1 MDKMVAIILHGSK
14 VADKK
19 LLRNLVNRAEEN
31 RVPLIYLRKISK
43 SHEDSSISSQLEIWE
58 RKKRQYDLGLQKL
71 LQRLIE
77 DGIQFMLVK
86 HALYPRSS
94 NDADLLFRSTEE
106 FEKAYPILLE
116 TVRLGLIRPDP
127 HCGGIRNM
135 RGCTI
140 EIPAEDLWSRRQ
152 KKSYSGIE
160 VYVPSIEDEIILFH
174 LHMLKHR
181 EIFLGDTISTL
192 NLYNT
197 KHNPVLLFRLA
208 NKYSLLPIFHF
219 VSHLFHYLKLM
230 EPEIKLNVPVLSQF
244 IKFLAYKKS
253 RELFP
258 IRLPKVILGLSV
270 IHFRVR
276 EEFAYPWF
284 PNRS

>member
-1 MDKMVAIILHGSK
+1 MDKLAAIILHSSK
-14 VADKK
+14 IADTKLLKK
-19 LLRNLVNRAEEN
+19 LINRAEEN

-43 SHEDSSISSQLEIWE
+43 LHKDPFILSQLKIWE

-71 LQRLIE
+71 LQRLINNN
-77 DGIQFMLVK
+77 IQFMLIK
-86 HALYPRSS
+86 HALYPRASY
-94 NDADLLFRSTEE
+94 DADLLFRNPEE

-127 HCGGIRNM
+127 HAGGIRNP

-140 EIPAEDLWSRRQ
+140 EIPTEDLWSRRQ
-152 KKSYSGIE
+152 KKSFNSIE

-197 KHNPVLLFRLA
+197 KHNPVLLSRLA
-208 NKYSLLPIFHF
+208 NNYSLLPIFHL
-219 VSHLFHYLKLM
+219 VSQLFHYLKIR
-230 EPEIKLNVPVLSQF
+230 EPEIKLNLPVLSQF
-244 IKFLAYKKS
+244 IDFLAYEGS
-253 RELFP
+253 REPFP
-258 IRLPKVILGLSV
+258 LNVPKPILGLT
-270 IHFRVR
+270 IMRFRLK
-276 EEFAYPWF
+276 
-284 PNRS
+284 

>member
-1 MDKMVAIILHGSK
+1 MDKLASIILHGSK
-14 VADKK
+14 MPDKD
-19 LLRNLVNRAEEN
+19 LLKNLINRAEEN
-31 RVPLIYLRKISK
+31 RVPLLYLRTISGLQ
-43 SHEDSSISSQLEIWE
+43 SDSYISSQLKMWE
-58 RKKRQYDLGLQKL
+58 RKKKEYDLGLQKL
-71 LQRLIE
+71 LQQLTSNN
-77 DGIQFMLVK
+77 IQFMLVK
-86 HALYPRSS
+86 HALYPRASY
-94 NDADLLFRSTEE
+94 DADLLFRNSEE
-106 FEKAYPILLE
+106 FEKAYPILRE

-127 HCGGIRNM
+127 HGGGIRNM

-140 EIPAEDLWSRRQ
+140 EIPTEDLWSRRR
-152 KKSYSGIE
+152 KKSYNGIE

-181 EIFLGDTISTL
+181 EIFLGDAISTL

-197 KHNPVLLFRLA
+197 EHNPVLLFRLV
-208 NKYSLLPIFHF
+208 NKYGLLPIFHF
-219 VSHLFHYLKLM
+219 VSCLFHFLKLRKL
-230 EPEIKLNVPVLSQF
+230 EIKLNVPVLSQF

-258 IRLPKVILGLSV
+258 IGLPKVILGLSV
-270 IHFRVR
+270 MHFRLR